1 MRSYRISKKHKESVL
16 PNINLKWLQDVHVTH
31 GTIKLLAES
40 TDKTFPDIN
49 PRNVLLGQSPKPIEI
64 KSFKKKILVH
74 KIFEVTKS
82 FEFPFPLIRSAF
94 DT

>member
-1 MRSYRISKKHKESVL
+1 ML
-16 PNINLKWLQDVHVTH
+16 PNINLKWLQDLHVRH
-31 GTIKLLAES
+31 GTIKLLEES

-49 PRNVLLGQSPKPIEI
+49 PRNVFLGQSPKAIEI
-64 KSFKKKILVH
+64 ISFQKKKKILVH
-74 KIFEVTKS
+74 KIFEVTKP